1 MSCIMIDK
9 VQSAPFADGD
19 TYIYVRAVLICDT
32 VADLPVQDYFTN
44 YFLTQGTTAHI
55 IADTTDYEM
64 QSNGQWVLKQG
75 TDLQSLVNQ
84 ISVLSNDVSGALSDI
99 GIMQIIAHDL
109 ENAVALLID
118 NGAKNMIPIPTNTQ
132 TLSGVT
138 YTPDNAGRITTSN
151 TASANSFY
159 IASNL
164 DLTEGD
170 ELMLTGCPSGGSYAS
185 GYALYIAKNVSGAT
199 TLAFDE
205 GDGVTFTVPETANY
219 NIRIIVR
226 NGTNMDGKTFSP
238 MLTYPEYMQ
247 YTTKFVP
254 YSPSNAELYR
264 IIKQYHP

>member
-9 VQSAPFADGD
+9 TQSAPFADGD

-32 VADLPVQDYFTN
+32 VADLPAQDFFTN
-44 YFLTQGTTAHI
+44 YFLTQGTTAHVI
-55 IADTTDYEM
+55 SDTTDYEM
-64 QSNGQWVLKQG
+64 QSDGTWVLKQG

-84 ISVLSNDVSGALSDI
+84 ISTLSDDVQNAYSDIDSLTNRVSG
-99 GIMQIIAHDL
+99 L
-109 ENAVALLID
+109 ENATALLID
-118 NGAKNMIPIPTNTQ
+118 NGAKNKIPIPANTQ
-132 TLSGVT
+132 TLSGIT
-138 YTPDNAGRITTSN
+138 YTPDNAGRIATTG
-151 TASANSFY
+151 TASGNSFY

-164 DLTEGD
+164 DLISGE
-170 ELMLTGCPSGGSYAS
+170 ELMLTGCPSGGSYSS
-185 GYALYIAKNVSGAT
+185 GFALYIAKNVSGAS
-199 TLAFDE
+199 TLAYDE

-226 NGTNMDGKTFSP
+226 NGTDMNGKTFSP

-247 YTTKFVP
+247 YSTAFVP